1 MPDHRPHPAAIATDE
16 LLRECDIEFLRRS
29 GPGGQH
35 RNKVE
40 TGVRLLHS
48 PSGVRAQAC
57 ERRSQAA
64 NRRVAIFRLR
74 INLALEVRRP
84 VDPEYDPSDRWKER
98 SAGGLVRVNP
108 SHDDFPALLAEA
120 LDTIATFDGDVSQ
133 AARRLECT
141 PSQMV
146 RFLKK
151 DSRAIG
157 LVNNWRESTGA
168 RPLRQGK
175 RTRRIRH

>member
-1 MPDHRPHPAAIATDE
+1 MPAKPTHPAAIDPDE
-16 LLRECDIEFLRRS
+16 LLRECEIEFIRRS

-48 PSGVRAQAC
+48 ASGVRAQAC

-74 INLALEVRRP
+74 ANLAIEVRRP
-84 VDPEYDPSDRWKER
+84 LDPQDGPCERWKER
-98 SAGGLVRVNP
+98 SAGGLARVNP

-120 LDTIATFDGDVSQ
+120 LDTVAAFEGDVAQ
-133 AARRLECT
+133 AALRLDCT
-141 PSQMV
+141 TSQLV

-151 DSRAIG
+151 DPRAIG
-157 LVNNWRESTGA
+157 LVNDWREAGDM
-168 RPLRQGK
+168 RPLR
-175 RTRRIRH
+175 

>member
-1 MPDHRPHPAAIATDE
+1 MPEHPPHPATIAADE
-16 LLRECDIEFLRRS
+16 LLRNCEIEFLRRS

-48 PSGVRAQAC
+48 PTDVKAQAC

-74 INLALEVRRP
+74 INLAFDVRRP
-84 VDPEYDPSDRWKER
+84 VDSENAPSDRWKAR
-98 SAGGLVRVNP
+98 SAGGLARVNR

-120 LDTIATFDGDVSQ
+120 LDTMAAFDGDVTQ
-133 AARRLECT
+133 AARRLQCT
-141 PSQMV
+141 SSQLV

-157 LVNNWRESTGA
+157 LVNDWRRATCM
-168 RPLRQGK
+168 RPLK
-175 RTRRIRH
+175 

>member
-1 MPDHRPHPAAIATDE
+1 MPDHRPHPAAIADDE
-16 LLRECDIEFLRRS
+16 LLPECDLEFLRRS

-48 PSGVRAQAC
+48 PTGTRAQAC

-64 NRRVAIFRLR
+64 NRRAAVFRLR
-74 INLALEVRRP
+74 INLALDVRRP
-84 VDPEYDPSDRWKER
+84 VDSASDPSDPWKER
-98 SAGGLVRVNP
+98 SAGGPIRINR

-120 LDTIATFDGDVSQ
+120 LDTVATFDGDVIQ
-133 AARRLECT
+133 AARRLRCT
-141 PSQMV
+141 PSQLV

-151 DSRAIG
+151 EPRAIG
-157 LVNNWRESTGA
+157 LVNAWRESTGM
-168 RPLRQGK
+168 RPLR
-175 RTRRIRH
+175 